1 MIKQGEKIRQ
11 YETSRL
17 RKDGTIIDVSMT
29 LSPVFDIF
37 GELMAISVIA
47 RDITESKK
55 AEERLHNSEERYRI
69 VTEQTGQLIYEHD
82 IEENKIYWAGTIEEI
97 TGYTQ
102 EELLNTGIKL
112 WINNVHPEDQK
123 KVWNQKINGCGHDL
137 KNTENKRNFHLE
149 YRLEERTENIS
160 ILKITGSVFKREII
174 LQTKSSE

>member
-1 MIKQGEKIRQ
+1 MFLILKPAWKITNSACDVGNESQKLTEMIKQGEKIRQ

-123 KVWNQKINGCGHDL
+123 KVWNQKINGCGH
-137 KNTENKRNFHLE
+137 
-149 YRLEERTENIS
+149 
-160 ILKITGSVFKREII
+160 GMQV
-174 LQTKSSE
+174 